1 MTALQKIAS
10 RVSVSIDEYER
21 MAAADAGL
29 CLLCETPAEEIEPD
43 ATRLICPACGAR
55 MVFGAEA
62 LLLMGVVKASPLDND
77 PIFRQ
82 NNEGEE

>member
-1 MTALQKIAS
+1 
-10 RVSVSIDEYER
+10 
-21 MAAADAGL
+21 
-29 CLLCETPAEEIEPD
+29 
-43 ATRLICPACGAR
+43 